1 VQVRVLW
8 ATTAVVAAVLCFLP
22 LTSLLGYESSAVMGV
37 VLGLVAM
44 RLTSLELDEDGGPLP
59 LNGVNPRPL
68 AWWLDRLA
76 ARLVLT
82 LPAAGLLALNALRVK
97 NCDPLSG
104 AVFWAVIP
112 MVSVLAGHALVFCGA
127 AVAGSGKAGWRLGV
141 LVVGADL
148 AWFAARL
155 VIEPPITGMNLL
167 FGYFAGSIYDE
178 ALSVPEPLLWFRAL
192 VVAVSL
198 ASVFAVEVTARRH
211 TRRAVGPAAWG
222 LVAFGLV
229 GAVLAWQAE
238 DHGYWLER
246 EDIAERLGA
255 QVESEHFVIHYD
267 PGALEAREVQSMVD
281 DHEYRYAEL
290 QTFFNEDPA
299 QTAGRKLG
307 VFVYP
312 DRTTQHRLF
321 GSRNTFVA
329 RPWTYEMHI
338 RWNSPGDTAVAHEL
352 AHLFTAPFG
361 GGPLSLATDGGL
373 FVHLGLVE
381 GIALAADWPP
391 GELTPHEAAAAMR
404 SLDIAPSLAS
414 LFEPSGFWSQPSGK
428 AYTLMGSF
436 VRWLVDTEGIEKFKE
451 LYAYGDWEGVYGRQ
465 PQDLVTDW
473 EAFIDQLDID
483 ESRLEMARFKYSR
496 RTIFKK
502 TCARTIA
509 ELKRKADN
517 ARRRGDF
524 ERALSLQS
532 EVLSFQKGEPEPGLD
547 IAKLLIRLERY
558 DEATTILDEMLAR
571 TGKRHLKPKMRAQVE
586 ELRGDILW
594 QAGDRGSA
602 AGAYQECL
610 GWGLSDGERRQLAL
624 KIRGATTPD
633 TAFSERTYSYLFE
646 TKGRTR
652 LVWAT
657 RAWVEVAPDDPLARY
672 LLGFQLSQ
680 GGLATEAIPY
690 LQGAPG
696 VLAHTALDEQ
706 RRLMLARAL
715 GRADRMDEAH
725 AVWVQLLGAQSS
737 RVRLLAVEGIDRLR
751 FGRGETLESHP
762 QAP

>member
-1 VQVRVLW
+1 MQVRLLW
-8 ATTAVVAAVLCFLP
+8 ATTAVVAVVLCFLP

-37 VLGLVAM
+37 VLGLISM
-44 RLTSLELDEDGGPLP
+44 RLTALELDKPGSPLP

-68 AWWLDRLA
+68 GWWLDRLG

-82 LPAAGLLALNALRVK
+82 LPAAAILALNALRVK
-97 NCDPLSG
+97 NCDPLAG

-112 MVSVLAGHALVFCGA
+112 MVSVLAGHALVFCVG
-127 AVAGSGKAGWRLGV
+127 VVGGSGRAGWRVG
-141 LVVGADL
+141 LVVVAADV
-148 AWFAARL
+148 AWFASRL
-155 VIEPPITGMNLL
+155 IVEPPITGMNLL

-178 ALSVPEPLLWFRAL
+178 ALAVPEPLLWFRAL
-192 VVAVSL
+192 VVCGSL
-198 ASVFAVEVTARRH
+198 AAVFAVEIVARRH
-211 TRRAVGPAAWG
+211 TRRAIGPAAWG
-222 LVAFGLV
+222 FLAFGLV
-229 GAVLAWQAE
+229 GALLAWRAE

-246 EDIAERLGA
+246 EDIVERLGA
-255 QVESEHFVIHYD
+255 QVESEHFLIHYD
-267 PGALEAREVQSMVD
+267 PSALEAHQVQSLMD
-281 DHEYRYAEL
+281 DHEFRYAEL
-290 QTFFNEDPA
+290 QAFFNEDPVQA
-299 QTAGRKLG
+299 AGRKLG

-312 DRTTQHRLF
+312 DRATQHRLF

-352 AHLFTAPFG
+352 AHLFTSPFG

-391 GELTPHEAAAAMR
+391 SELTPHEAAAAMR

-436 VRWLVDTEGIEKFKE
+436 VRWLVDTEGMAKFKE
-451 LYAYGDWEGVYGRQ
+451 VYAYGDWEGVYNRQ
-465 PQDLVTDW
+465 PRDLVRDW
-473 EAFIDQLDID
+473 EAFIDQLEVD

-509 ELKRKADN
+509 ELKRNADN

-524 ERALSLQS
+524 EQALSLQND
-532 EVLSFQKGEPEPGLD
+532 VLSFQGGEPEPGLD
-547 IAKLLIRLERY
+547 VAKLLIRLERF
-558 DEATTILDEMLAR
+558 DEATSVLDEMLSR
-571 TGKRHLKPKMRAQVE
+571 SGKRHLKPKMRAQVE

-594 QAGDRGSA
+594 QAGEREA
-602 AGAYQECL
+602 AASTYNECL

-624 KIRGATTPD
+624 KIKGSTTSDP
-633 TAFSERTYSYLFE
+633 AFSDRAYSYLFE

-657 RAWVEVAPDDPLARY
+657 KAWVTASPDDPLARY

-680 GGLATEAIPY
+680 GGLAAEAIPY
-690 LQGAPG
+690 LEGAPG
-696 VLAHTALDEQ
+696 LLVDTSLDEQ
-706 RRLMLARAL
+706 RRLLLARAL
-715 GRADRMDEAH
+715 GRAERSDEAH
-725 AVWVQLLGAQSS
+725 AVWVQLLGARSS

-751 FGRGETLESHP
+751 FERGETLSTP
-762 QAP
+762 SQAP